1 MSKFF
6 IIKFKLGEFRI
17 LYSLLFFM
25 VYAICDHL
33 YNLKAAKNTH
43 GGVLLFFTKS
53 NTFKWVFF
61 TFLNCANGTRSRY
74 VSHMSKISS

>member
-61 TFLNCANGTRSRY
+61 TFFKLCKWYQIALC
-74 VSHMSKISS
+74 VSYE